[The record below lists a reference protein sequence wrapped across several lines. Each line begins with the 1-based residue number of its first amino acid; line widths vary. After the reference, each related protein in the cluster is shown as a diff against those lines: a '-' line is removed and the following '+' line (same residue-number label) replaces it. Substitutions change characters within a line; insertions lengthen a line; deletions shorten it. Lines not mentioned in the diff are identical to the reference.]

1 MTTATA
7 TVTNMNRSTGRDKL
21 TQTILDAALK
31 GGMNEVVEGLN
42 EKDEITPDDLLDV
55 VRDLGEI
62 VRQRIHQR
70 NVLAQ
75 SILKAAVDAGMIKRE
90 AQLSG
95 PEILDAI
102 NNLGSAAKET
112 VQRNL
117 RAIEDERILNE
128 FLGETKC
135 TGEPVEIPAESEES
149 PGMR

>member
-1 MTTATA
+1 MTTPTA
-7 TVTNMNRSTGRDKL
+7 TVTNMNDKL

-31 GGMNEVVEGLN
+31 GGMNEVVQRLN

-70 NVLAQ
+70 DVLAQ

-128 FLGETKC
+128 FLGETKY